1 MKDPFPHWNN
11 NIANGLKEFLTVKI
25 RLNHEDGIWEIT
37 NYRRNP
43 MYLSSQE
50 IMVRKLS
57 QMSVEEQFLVFR
69 GSDYNV
75 DPLV

>member
-1 MKDPFPHWNN
+1 
-11 NIANGLKEFLTVKI
+11 
-25 RLNHEDGIWEIT
+25 
-37 NYRRNP
+37 